1 MRNDKFRRLLRRFWI
16 GVSLF
21 LLNCALARG
30 QEAKVAAA
38 PDAATDVRALA
49 DAVRGLQAQVQTL
62 SSQVSELRTDEQRW
76 HAEARELRSELE
88 VTRAQLAS
96 HPSAMDNAVN
106 TASNN
111 SSNYGSSNYGES
123 STSQQRF
130 APTSPDSRANL
141 NPFGAR
147 ESAAPTTLDERVT
160 KLEDSQDL
168 IDAKLTEQSQTK
180 VESGSKYRLR
190 LSGIVLFNLFDTR
203 GLVDNLD
210 FPGWAIPGA
219 AGISSNAFGASL
231 RQSQIGLEVFGPEI
245 AGART
250 SANVKFDF
258 AGGFADLP
266 NGISMGLMRLRTGTI
281 RMDWANTSIIAGQDS
296 LFFSPLSPTSLSSLA
311 VPPLSYAGNLWNWA
325 PQVRIEHRKEL
336 SEASS
341 LLFQAGILD
350 SFTGDLPD
358 QSKRFPTEGEQS
370 GQPAYAARVAW
381 SHRLF
386 AQNFTLGAGGYYG
399 RQNWEFGRNVDGWA
413 GTVDVSLP
421 LGRYFA
427 VTGEF
432 YRGRAVGGIAG
443 AVGQDV
449 LLSGPVADS
458 TTTIRG
464 LNSVGGWTQLK
475 FKPTAK
481 FEINAALG
489 DDNPFAGELRRFPA
503 TRNYYGYSISRNM
516 SPFANFIYQA
526 RSNVLFSA
534 EYRRIQTY
542 TPVGTFAAANQFGTS
557 VGYIF

>member
-1 MRNDKFRRLLRRFWI
+1 MRGNGFSGA
-16 GVSLF
+16 GVRVCAMVAF
-21 LLNCALARG
+21 LLLNSVLNSALARG
-30 QEAKVAAA
+30 QESKAVAQTAAA
-38 PDAATDVRALA
+38 SDAATDVRVLA

-76 HAEARELRSELE
+76 HAEAHELRSELE
-88 VTRAQLAS
+88 ITRAQLAS
-96 HPSAMDNAVN
+96 HPDALDDAVN
-106 TASNN
+106 KAP
-111 SSNYGSSNYGES
+111 NYGES
-123 STSQQRF
+123 STSRQGF
-130 APTSPDSRANL
+130 APASPDSRANL
-141 NPFGAR
+141 NPFGTR
-147 ESAAPTTLDERVT
+147 ESEAPTTLDERVT

-190 LSGIVLFNLFDTR
+190 LSGIVLFDLFDTR
-203 GLVDNLD
+203 GRVDDLD
-210 FPGWAIPGA
+210 FPEWAIPGSP
-219 AGISSNAFGASL
+219 GGSSNSFAASL

-266 NGISMGLMRLRTGTI
+266 NGISMGLVRLRTGTI
-281 RMDWANTSIIAGQDS
+281 RMDWTNTSIIAGQDS

-311 VPPLSYAGNLWNWA
+311 IPALSYSGNLWNWT
-325 PQVRIEHRKEL
+325 PQVRIEHHQEL
-336 SEASS
+336 SDASS

-350 SFTGDLPD
+350 SLTGDLPD
-358 QSKRFPTEGEQS
+358 QGKRFPTEGEQS

-386 AQNFTLGAGGYYG
+386 GQNFTLGAGGYYS

-421 LGRYFA
+421 LGRFFA

-449 LLSGPVADS
+449 LLSGPVTDS

-475 FKPTAK
+475 FKPTSK

-516 SPFANFIYQA
+516 SPFANFIYQV

-542 TPVGTFAAANQFGTS
+542 TPSGTFAAANQFRTS